1 MVLPSLYIQF
11 FRLYRTLRFSL
22 QEPRDHLTRLPRMR
36 TVSSCLEDVGEFP
49 PPDPL
54 KLCQR
59 CHVRQQRGWFFPH
72 MAKSSLVYTHMD
84 HVVTL
89 SKLMLPWPLPKTWE
103 FLMRFQV
110 LCRVTRIPQQKPT
123 IPSQSSSS
131 HAFLGFLMQA
141 QSLQIQCC
149 VAIHPQKISFS
160 QIFQAEPQ
168 TASASE
174 RLGSWALMPPSVYS
188 MEVSLPSPHPMI
200 PLDPSYRTRY
210 HQALVETSPSSNPT
224 L

>member
-1 MVLPSLYIQF
+1 
-11 FRLYRTLRFSL
+11 
-22 QEPRDHLTRLPRMR
+22 MR

-59 CHVRQQRGWFFPH
+59 CHVRQQRGLFFPH
-72 MAKSSLVYTHMD
+72 IAKSSLVYARMD

-103 FLMRFQV
+103 FLMGFQV

-123 IPSQSSSS
+123 IPSQSSFS
-131 HAFLGFLMQA
+131 HAFLGFLIHA
-141 QSLQIQCC
+141 QSLQVQCC
-149 VAIHPQKISFS
+149 VTIHSQKISFS

-168 TASASE
+168 SCRWCRIRLAVLHGANTRPFGFGLERPNAAGIWLYDWTVQILVRIDGWCVNREDLRILGFQVLPKMIAALIPWEKMHHRRPSAF
-174 RLGSWALMPPSVYS
+174 
-188 MEVSLPSPHPMI
+188 
-200 PLDPSYRTRY
+200 
-210 HQALVETSPSSNPT
+210 
-224 L
+224 